1 VVSFMGDG
9 FIELDGHNLGRK
21 SSIGLVFATTQPDAL
36 LLFSD
41 PYKLEVKLIYNLS
54 LAEIKN
60 IIFQTGQTTFYT
72 VSLHRGQLHVRVGGG
87 KGVTT
92 VRSGNF
98 FNDGKP
104 HSVSVIKTNRRY
116 KFPTNIMIIF

>member
-41 PYKLEVKLIYNLS
+41 PYKLEVGLMKKFILGKFKFFFVSDWTNNFLHS
-54 LAEIKN
+54 FSA
-60 IIFQTGQTTFYT
+60 QRTTACESWRRQGCNY
-72 VSLHRGQLHVRVGGG
+72 SSIRQLLQ
-87 KGVTT
+87 
-92 VRSGNF
+92 
-98 FNDGKP
+98 
-104 HSVSVIKTNRRY
+104 
-116 KFPTNIMIIF
+116 